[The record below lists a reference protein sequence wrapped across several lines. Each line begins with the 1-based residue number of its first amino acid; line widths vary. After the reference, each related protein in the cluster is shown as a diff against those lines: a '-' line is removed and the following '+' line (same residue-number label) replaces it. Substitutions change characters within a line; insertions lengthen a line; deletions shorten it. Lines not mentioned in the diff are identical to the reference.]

1 MNRVLTLAKF
11 NIGILL
17 SQRTWFFLSW
27 ALFGMQLAV
36 YGSLMSKLVS
46 PVNVPDYFFFY
57 AIGLMVI
64 IVFDSGADVGRHFVE
79 HAHEG
84 ELPYFLSLPISRRGF
99 LASQAIYG
107 VANTMIKILPPLVI
121 VLYFVGRL
129 TPQGVFFAAIAL
141 FLLGLGITGLM
152 VSFSF
157 IAFKSIDIYSA
168 VIAGLSALLVRFST
182 VFYPLIFL
190 PNFYSPI
197 SLLSPLTYGADL
209 TRWILGFDSTKLLN
223 PTVAAIVVTAIAV
236 GTLSLSVRIVDKI
249 IEGVKAS

>member
-1 MNRVLTLAKF
+1 MNRVLILAKF

-17 SQRTWFFLSW
+17 SQRMWFVLSW

-36 YGSLMSKLVS
+36 YGSLMSRLVS
-46 PVNVPDYFFFY
+46 VKVPDYFFFY

-107 VANTMIKILPPLVI
+107 VANTMIKVLPPLLG

-129 TPQGVFFAAIAL
+129 TPQGVLFAMLAL
-141 FLLGLGITGLM
+141 FLLGLGISGLM
-152 VSFSF
+152 ISFSF

-190 PNFYSPI
+190 PNFYAPVSF
-197 SLLSPLTYGADL
+197 LSPLTYGADL
-209 TRWILGFDSTKLLN
+209 TRWVLGFDPSALLN
-223 PTVAAIVVTAIAV
+223 PTIAALVVTAVAV
-236 GTLSLSVRIVDKI
+236 GTLSLSARIVDKI
-249 IEGVKAS
+249 IEGVKAA

>member
-36 YGSLMSKLVS
+36 YGSLMSRLVS

-107 VANTMIKILPPLVI
+107 VVNTLLKVAPPLVI

-129 TPQGVFFAAIAL
+129 TLEGAFFAIVAL
-141 FLLGLGITGLM
+141 FILGLGISGLM
-152 VSFSF
+152 ISMSF
-157 IAFKSIDIYSA
+157 IAFKSVDIYSA

-182 VFYPLIFL
+182 VFYPLIVM
-190 PNFYSPI
+190 PNYYYPI
-197 SLLSPLTYGADL
+197 SVISTLTYGA
-209 TRWILGFDSTKLLN
+209 
-223 PTVAAIVVTAIAV
+223 
-236 GTLSLSVRIVDKI
+236 
-249 IEGVKAS
+249 

>member
-17 SQRTWFFLSW
+17 SQRIWFFLSW
-27 ALFGMQLAV
+27 ALFGMQIAI
-36 YGSLMSKLVS
+36 YGSLMSRLVS
-46 PVNVPDYFFFY
+46 VNVPDYFFFY

-99 LASQAIYG
+99 LASQALYG
-107 VANTMIKILPPLVI
+107 VANTMIKILPPLLG

-129 TPQGVFFAAIAL
+129 TVLGALFAAVAL
-141 FLLGLGITGLM
+141 FLLGLGITGIM
-152 VSFSF
+152 ISFSF

-190 PNFYSPI
+190 PNFYSPL

-209 TRWILGFDSTKLLN
+209 TRWVLGFNPSQLLD
-223 PTVAAIVVTAIAV
+223 PTIAALVITGIAI
-236 GTLSLSVRIVDKI
+236 GTLSLSARIVDKI
-249 IEGVKAS
+249 IEGVKAA

>member
-1 MNRVLTLAKF
+1 
-11 NIGILL
+11 
-17 SQRTWFFLSW
+17 
-27 ALFGMQLAV
+27 
-36 YGSLMSKLVS
+36 
-46 PVNVPDYFFFY
+46 
-57 AIGLMVI
+57 
-64 IVFDSGADVGRHFVE
+64 
-79 HAHEG
+79 
-84 ELPYFLSLPISRRGF
+84 
-99 LASQAIYG
+99 
-107 VANTMIKILPPLVI
+107 MIKILPPLVI

-141 FLLGLGITGLM
+141 FMLGLGITGLM